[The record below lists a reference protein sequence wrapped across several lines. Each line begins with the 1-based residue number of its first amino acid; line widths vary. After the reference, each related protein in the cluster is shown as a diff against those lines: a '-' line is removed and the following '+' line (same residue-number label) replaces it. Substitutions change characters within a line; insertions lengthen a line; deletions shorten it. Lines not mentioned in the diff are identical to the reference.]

1 MVVKNADSK
10 RRKTMKQCYLS
21 LKVGKNS
28 FHFTADS
35 FRELKEWCALIRQAM
50 DNGNFNYLF
59 FLHAY
64 SDHYSPAQCALFV
77 HIYSY

>member
-50 DNGNFNYLF
+50 DNGNFNYPF
-59 FLHAY
+59 FFCMRTVTITVPR
-64 SDHYSPAQCALFV
+64 SV
-77 HIYSY
+77 HSLSIYSY